1 MAGTGAMFKPSSF
14 PRLVI
19 EAGCNL
25 GPQAFCWPQKPR
37 EVFFCVA
44 WHPVCSWIPRASITR
59 QSPGW
64 WCLACYALDIRQH
77 RIVLSSIHEKSIT
90 KTISY
95 SRGGELGLMDGV
107 SIDLKAS
114 FKVTTYNMSICVSP
128 FWSVITL
135 SFLSY
140 ASWLFFWPGCLARGI
155 LVPKPR
161 IVPVPH
167 CIGRGRVLTP
177 GPPGKSL

>member
-114 FKVTTYNMSICVSP
+114 FKVTTYRD
-128 FWSVITL
+128 F
-135 SFLSY
+135 
-140 ASWLFFWPGCLARGI
+140 PGGPGVKTMPLPMQGGTGTI
-155 LVPKPR
+155 LGLGTKIPR
-161 IVPVPH
+161 AKQ
-167 CIGRGRVLTP
+167 P
-177 GPPGKSL
+177 GQKKSHDA